1 MGLVR
6 DLGFGVEVAL
16 RSLAV
21 PAVLGLRWAGQRGG
35 GVPDE
40 VPAPPRSL
48 SLTAKMAVDE
58 LFLTLEL
65 VSAGFASLRERRRIE
80 AELRDALAFYEAQG
94 WLERPAAFHRAPPPA
109 SGVRQRANSLGR
121 LAYRH
126 LWFESGYAPHPGE
139 PGRSRWLSY
148 QQNRTAHAWVLRH
161 PGRPRPWVVCIPGYR
176 MGHPAVDLIGFDAN
190 RLHRRHGLNVAI
202 PVLPLHGPRRVGRR
216 GGDGLLSGELLDTV
230 HLLAQ
235 AAWDVRR
242 LVGWLRASGAPA
254 VAVQGLS
261 LGGYTAALV
270 ASLEE
275 DLDCVIAGIPAADF
289 VRIVRWHAPALM
301 WRVVERL
308 GYRLEP
314 VERLLRVVSPLA
326 MPPCVPHERRFLF
339 AATADRLAPPDHARD
354 LWRHWDRPRMAWY
367 HGSHLSFRL
376 EREVEE
382 LVMDAF
388 ETCGLLSAGR
398 VRRAG

>member
-1 MGLVR
+1 MVR

-21 PAVLGLRWAGQRGG
+21 PAVLGLRWAGHRGG

-40 VPAPPRSL
+40 VPVPPRSL

-58 LFLTLEL
+58 LFLTVEL

-80 AELRDALAFYEAQG
+80 SELRDALAFYEAQG
-94 WLERPAAFHRAPPPA
+94 WLERPESFHRTPPPA
-109 SGVRQRANSLGR
+109 SGVRQRPTSLGR

-126 LWFESGYAPHPGE
+126 LSFESGYAPHPGE

-176 MGHPAVDLIGFDAN
+176 MGHPAVDLIGFDAS

-242 LVGWLRASGAPA
+242 LVRWLRTSGAPA

-301 WRVVERL
+301 WRLVERL

-326 MPPCVPHERRFLF
+326 MPPRVPHERRFLF

-376 EREVEE
+376 EREVED
-382 LVMDAF
+382 LVLGAF
-388 ETCGLLSAGR
+388 ESCGLLASGR
-398 VRRAG
+398 ARRAS